1 MSTQLDFLRDP
12 PPDPAPLTP
21 AADRRLSRREKKLE
35 IQEARAQ
42 RWIDAL
48 KPIALEVAKR
58 DGRVYAESLRD
69 AAAPLDKLP
78 PSYGDQRSLSF
89 LPAVFRE
96 LIAEGKLRKQR
107 HAGGQPV
114 RRYSKRMRNDQVCYE
129 LVGSQD

>member
-1 MSTQLDFLRDP
+1 MSAQLDFLRDP
-12 PPDPAPLTP
+12 PPDPAPAAP
-21 AADRRLSRREKKLE
+21 AEICRLSRREKKLE
-35 IQEARAQ
+35 IQKARAR

-78 PSYGDQRSLSF
+78 PAYGDQRSLSF

-96 LIAEGKLRKQR
+96 LIAEGKLRKQM
-107 HAGGQPV
+107 HLGGQPV
-114 RRYSKRMRNDQVCYE
+114 RRYSKAMRNDQVVYE
-129 LVGSQD
+129 LAQ